1 MNNIGNIS
9 GTKPYIRVG
18 GNTQDYA
25 LYNASLTEAVN
36 GTFDY
41 NKSVNYPTTVY
52 IGSSYFESFNTWPD
66 TKFTY
71 GFNMGL
77 ATHPLGW
84 ASLLETV
91 PVACKALSNGN
102 LLWWEYG
109 NEPDLYKVSPE
120 RVLRPKDFNQ
130 TTYLQQWRNG
140 TAAIKAALEDACP
153 DLASDDK
160 YGYVGPSF
168 AGARDFNITDVFKQG
183 MNDNGTIKII
193 THHKLVGPRFQN
205 LFN

>member
-18 GNTQDYA
+18 GNTADYA

-41 NKSVNYPTTVY
+41 SKSINYPTTVY
-52 IGSSYFESFNTWPD
+52 IGPSYFESYSTWPD
-66 TKFTY
+66 TKFTH
-71 GFNMGL
+71 GLNLGL

-91 PVACKALSNGN
+91 AVACKAFNNDN

-120 RVLRPKDFNQ
+120 RILRSKDFNQ
-130 TTYLQQWRNG
+130 TKYLKQWKNG
-140 TAAIKAALEDACP
+140 TTAIKEVLQESCP

-168 AGARDFNITDVFKQG
+168 AGAAGFNITEVFEQG
-183 MNDNGTIKII
+183 LNDNGTIKAI
-193 THHKLVGPRFQN
+193 TFHKYVTTN
-205 LFN
+205 LLKF